1 MLRTEKKTHKDF
13 GEQKNKNFFN
23 RKAILFYMMLEA
35 LLRMVTPWAG
45 VRGVIL
51 YVWRTLHDVT
61 PLLVKSKKKGLCRNP
76 PPP

>member
-13 GEQKNKNFFN
+13 GEQKIKNFFN
-23 RKAILFYMMLEA
+23 RKAIVFYLMSEA

-51 YVWRTLHDVT
+51 YV
-61 PLLVKSKKKGLCRNP
+61 
-76 PPP
+76 